1 MVGKGK
7 IAVKKWR
14 FRGKM
19 WVIGLGK
26 LRAGIQIRKA
36 KWCKMQVLFSQID
49 KIRGVEGYKKW
60 IFAYFIA

>member
-26 LRAGIQIRKA
+26 IGVCNHSRKA
-36 KWCKMQVLFSQID
+36 KWYKTQGLCLKTD
-49 KIRGVEGYKKW
+49 KRK
-60 IFAYFIA
+60 A

>member
-14 FRGKM
+14 FRDKM

-26 LRAGIQIRKA
+26 LRVGNHSRKA
-36 KWCKMQVLFSQID
+36 KWCKMQGLFLKID
-49 KIRGVEGYKKW
+49 KFQGVKW
-60 IFAYFIA
+60 